1 MELGGAEMLKGLAML
16 FSGLRTALIGMSI
29 TFRNML
35 RPTVTIQYPE
45 EQLDVPLGFRGL
57 PVLLSD
63 EEGNLKC
70 VSCHLCARACPV
82 DCIEIQDHRDEQT
95 RRKVVDVFN
104 IDATWCMYCGLCA
117 EACPFDALAMSDQ
130 FELASYDLPSLVYTK
145 EQLAEIGRR
154 AVTPTVNIR
163 EEQNF
168 GIKTG
173 GGARRR

>member
-1 MELGGAEMLKGLAML
+1 MLKGLSAFL
-16 FSGLRTALIGMSI
+16 NGLRTAFIGMGI
-29 TFRNML
+29 TLRNMFK
-35 RPTVTIQYPE
+35 PTVTIEYPD

-63 EEGNLKC
+63 DEGNLKC

-82 DCIEIQDHRDEQT
+82 DCIEIQDHRDTET

-104 IDATWCMYCGLCA
+104 IDSTWCMYCGLCV

-154 AVTPTVNIR
+154 SITPVVNIR
-163 EEQNF
+163 ETQNF

-173 GGARRR
+173 GGDPR